1 MSLPNMQHRSRQSL
15 EMLEGQSCAVGKVT
29 LAETLPFPIRRIEK
43 KMGSITA
50 CSSLIVVMLFIALT
64 GLTFT
69 IYSLYHLQ
77 HQVTQMNQINDN
89 PQSTPQK
96 LIGTADK
103 RETKNDIKM
112 AAHLTGKE
120 TADGSDRL
128 MWESLLGNA
137 FVEGVTYK
145 DGALVINKTGQY
157 FIYSKIHFRGREC
170 QTVPL
175 HQTILKRDNTYLMD
189 MSLMRVREVNY
200 CSGTGAWM
208 KSTFQAGI
216 FHLNE
221 GVELF
226 VSVSNPTMVSPDE
239 LMTFFGLYK
248 V

>member
-1 MSLPNMQHRSRQSL
+1 MLACPISLISAASSKDLVLQN
-15 EMLEGQSCAVGKVT
+15 EM
-29 LAETLPFPIRRIEK
+29 EK
-43 KMGSITA
+43 KAKLKKITTV
-50 CSSLIVVMLFIALT
+50 LIPILVFIALT
-64 GLTFT
+64 WLAGSIFYIFKLRQD
-69 IYSLYHLQ
+69 INNLK
-77 HQVTQMNQINDN
+77 QINDN